1 MSRRFVST
9 QGLKQ
14 RWSIPG
20 ILALI
25 ILVSDQIS
33 KLWIVLAIGPG
44 ATTQQV
50 RLFGDLVSLVY
61 VENTGVAFGLFPNM
75 SQFFTVTSL
84 LIGAGAIYAY
94 LFYLPNHSV
103 WVQTGMGLILGGA
116 LGNIIDRLRVGY
128 VIDFLKIG
136 WWPVFNIADSAI
148 TLGVSILVLYLLIV
162 GDTKETKPEPPRDDA
177 LLRDLLGQELASGP
191 ETHRP
196 ISASAHKDKV
206 DQRRI

>member
-14 RWSIPG
+14 RWAIPS

-25 ILVSDQIS
+25 ILVSDQLS
-33 KLWIVLAIGPG
+33 KLWVAWAIGPG

-50 RLFGDLVSLVY
+50 RLLGDLISLVY
-61 VENTGVAFGLFPNM
+61 VKNTGVAFGLFQNM

-94 LFYLPNHSV
+94 LFYLPNHSM

-128 VIDFLKIG
+128 VIDFIKVG

-148 TLGVSILVLYLLIV
+148 TIGVSTLVLYLLIV
-162 GDTKETKPEPPRDDA
+162 GEKEEPIPDPPRDDA
-177 LLRDLLGQELASGP
+177 LLRDLLEQELGAVQDTHHTAAS
-191 ETHRP
+191 RP
-196 ISASAHKDKV
+196 K
-206 DQRRI
+206 